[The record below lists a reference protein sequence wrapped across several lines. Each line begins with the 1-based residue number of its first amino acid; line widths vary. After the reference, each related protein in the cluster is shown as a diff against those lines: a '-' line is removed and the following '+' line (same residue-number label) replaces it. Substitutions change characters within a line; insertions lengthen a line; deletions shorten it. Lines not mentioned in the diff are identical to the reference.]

1 MPCVQDGGRHSKTHY
16 HCLDWHKVMRV
27 IPEALQKVV
36 AECENVE
43 ERMEMT
49 KRFSRKPT
57 QWKPVE
63 RKKIQSGKVG
73 VRKAQK
79 LVHASRR
86 LRGPRGYGRLVARKG
101 WKVVSWWLGSGRAG
115 S

>member
-1 MPCVQDGGRHSKTHY
+1 MPSVQDGGRHSKTHY
-16 HCLDWHKVMRV
+16 HCLDWHEVRRV
-27 IPEALQKVV
+27 ILEALQKVV

-49 KRFSRKPT
+49 KRKSRKPT

-63 RKKIQSGKVG
+63 RRKMQSGKVG

-86 LRGPRGYGRLVARKG
+86 LRGPRGYRRVIARKS
-101 WKVVSWWLGSGRAG
+101 WKVESFWLGRGAA
-115 S
+115 